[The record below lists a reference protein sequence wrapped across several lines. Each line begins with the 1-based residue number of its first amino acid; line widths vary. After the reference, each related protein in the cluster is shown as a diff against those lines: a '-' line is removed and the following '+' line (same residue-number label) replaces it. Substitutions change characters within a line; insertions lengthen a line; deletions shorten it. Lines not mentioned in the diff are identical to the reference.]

1 MIATAALRATT
12 PLLGIDYGTAISRG
26 ETARLLGDLA
36 GQSLLLAG
44 AGLLLGL
51 GVGTILS
58 AAGVYLF
65 KQRQFQQRLQS

>member
-1 MIATAALRATT
+1 MIWNPVLQAAL
-12 PLLGIDYGTAISRG
+12 PLLSINYQKVITEG
-26 ETARLLGDLA
+26 EIAHLMARLA
-36 GQSLLLAG
+36 EQSLILLG

-65 KQRQFQQRLQS
+65 KQRQFEKILQT